1 MTEFI
6 TKEEIKQWRSSV
18 EKITLEEYAARLGKV
33 IQEAKET
40 HDIVDILNNQASI
53 GGANAGLNNKET
65 KFYPKPEKI
74 ESMIKVPKS
83 TTTAP
88 KAVEVPKTVV
98 KATEEVKPVKV
109 EEPKVEEIKIEE
121 IKKPEKIEQLPKEE
135 KVQKTEVKVPK
146 ITPEKKEIVEKP
158 VESTSD
164 SGDLIITFKKALTDR
179 EQSVLE
185 HLKKNRGTIVFAK
198 DLAELLDLKRDY
210 IYKYIKN
217 LRSKIIED
225 VLQNSEQ
232 GGFFLK

>member
-33 IQEAKET
+33 IQETKAT

-53 GGANAGLNNKET
+53 KGANAGLNNKET

-74 ESMIKVPKS
+74 ESMIKVVKP

-88 KAVEVPKTVV
+88 KAVEEQKVV
-98 KATEEVKPVKV
+98 VENIEEVKPVKV

-121 IKKPEKIEQLPKEE
+121 IKKTAKTEQLPKEE
-135 KVQKTEVKVPK
+135 KVQKTEEKVQK
-146 ITPEKKEIVEKP
+146 VAPEKKEVVEKP
-158 VESTSD
+158 AKANST
-164 SGDLIITFKKALTDR
+164 SGDLVITFKKPLTDR

-185 HLKKNRGTIVFAK
+185 HLKKNRGPIVFAK
-198 DLAELLDLKRDY
+198 DLAKLLDLKRNY
-210 IYKYIKN
+210 IYK
-217 LRSKIIED
+217 
-225 VLQNSEQ
+225 
-232 GGFFLK
+232 